1 VLALF
6 VWFVPGA
13 SVGLGGEDG
22 ARSGEPSS
30 LTAPA
35 IPAPGEKEKPLVGK
49 TELEAMLKPLFKEQ
63 LEVETKAWMAYLQW
77 KTQQISNLEVA
88 LVMKGQEI
96 DRAEDVAA
104 KAEDAKAAQEKAVE
118 AKKDGAAA
126 ESTEEAQQAAA
137 EAQKAAEEV
146 KKAVEEAKKE
156 TEETTDAKAQ
166 EAAQKAVERAV
177 EKTAEEAAKDAE
189 KDGGKPPASTP
200 ATDQVQPEVKPDQ
213 FADAGDVEEGARV
226 AKVAL
231 EKKAEVKLVLVDDIA
246 RLRDE
251 QTAVIDRVEIVLAE
265 LDEKG
270 GDSGEQHKYIT
281 AVRGVTVDVTD
292 TSAVWYYA
300 LGWLTSQEGGLR
312 WAFNIAKFVS
322 IILLFWVLSHFVR
335 KGVDRSLGTSR
346 RASALMKDFVS
357 KSARRITLVVGLVV
371 AASALEVN
379 VGPVLAIIGGA
390 SLVVAFA
397 LQDTLGNFASGLLIL
412 LYQPFDVGDV
422 IDAGGVSGKVDS
434 MNLVSTHIK
443 TFDNKSMFVPNNTIW
458 GGVITNA
465 TGTYQR
471 RIDMIFGIGYADDTD
486 KAQAILEDIVAS
498 HELVLKDPEP
508 VIQLHELADSSVN
521 FVCRPWVQT
530 ADYWTVYWDIT
541 REVKKRFDAEGVS
554 IPFPQRD
561 VHIYHE
567 SPTAELA
574 PPE

>member
-1 VLALF
+1 
-6 VWFVPGA
+6 
-13 SVGLGGEDG
+13 
-22 ARSGEPSS
+22 
-30 LTAPA
+30 
-35 IPAPGEKEKPLVGK
+35 
-49 TELEAMLKPLFKEQ
+49 
-63 LEVETKAWMAYLQW
+63 
-77 KTQQISNLEVA
+77 
-88 LVMKGQEI
+88 
-96 DRAEDVAA
+96 
-104 KAEDAKAAQEKAVE
+104 
-118 AKKDGAAA
+118 
-126 ESTEEAQQAAA
+126 
-137 EAQKAAEEV
+137 
-146 KKAVEEAKKE
+146 
-156 TEETTDAKAQ
+156 
-166 EAAQKAVERAV
+166 
-177 EKTAEEAAKDAE
+177 
-189 KDGGKPPASTP
+189 
-200 ATDQVQPEVKPDQ
+200 
-213 FADAGDVEEGARV
+213 
-226 AKVAL
+226 
-231 EKKAEVKLVLVDDIA
+231 
-246 RLRDE
+246 
-251 QTAVIDRVEIVLAE
+251 
-265 LDEKG
+265 
-270 GDSGEQHKYIT
+270 
-281 AVRGVTVDVTD
+281 
-292 TSAVWYYA
+292 
-300 LGWLTSQEGGLR
+300 
-312 WAFNIAKFVS
+312 
-322 IILLFWVLSHFVR
+322 
-335 KGVDRSLGTSR
+335 VDRSLGTSR

-471 RIDMIFGIGYADDTD
+471 RIDMMFGIGYADDTD